1 MWVDVATAGLMKFMP
16 MRRRSGDLRACF
28 GTIRALLLPL
38 MVAITTWPAA
48 NASPDAPGTATLGT
62 EAGCRRYSGL
72 PSGFGRAPLAGM
84 RWIAA
89 GRHRLG
95 NARGYA
101 EERNGAEVELPGF
114 WIDRTEVSN
123 AQFAVFVAAT
133 GHVTAAERQGTAVGF
148 SAPATPGT
156 PVAPNSWWKLA
167 QGADWRHPTG
177 PGSDLAGKDNH
188 PVVNLAY
195 EDALAYA
202 RWLGRTLPSEA
213 QWEYAARAGLDNAA
227 ADALARERDG
237 KPASNAWQGLFP
249 YRDEGR
255 DGHRGLAPVGCYPAN
270 AFGLHDMVGN
280 AWEWTRDLWA
290 PLPAAAPEASAAR
303 VIKGGS
309 YLCSTDWCARARAS
323 SRQPQESDLA
333 ALHLGFRT
341 VRNEP

>member
-1 MWVDVATAGLMKFMP
+1 MSLIERGLFAGLA
-16 MRRRSGDLRACF
+16 LV
-28 GTIRALLLPL
+28 LLLA
-38 MVAITTWPAA
+38 VRQWPAA
-48 NASPDAPGTATLGT
+48 NAAATAPAPAKLGS
-62 EAGCRRYSGL
+62 EADCRRYGGL
-72 PSGFGRAPLAGM
+72 PSGFGREPLAGM
-84 RWIAA
+84 QWIPA

-95 NARGYA
+95 SARGYA
-101 EERNGAEVELPGF
+101 EERNGAEVEIDGF

-123 AQFAVFVAAT
+123 AQFAAFVAAT
-133 GHVTAAERQGTAVGF
+133 GHVTAAERQGAAVGF
-148 SAPATPGT
+148 TAPATPDT
-156 PVAPNSWWKLA
+156 PVAPNRWWTLA
-167 QGADWRHPTG
+167 KGADWRHPTG
-177 PGSDLAGKDNH
+177 PGSEIAGKDNR

-195 EDALAYA
+195 ADALAYA
-202 RWLGRTLPSEA
+202 RWLGRELPSEA

-270 AFGLHDMVGN
+270 GFGLYDTVGN

-290 PLPAAAPEASAAR
+290 PLPAGAPEPAAVAR

-341 VRNEP
+341 VRAGP